1 VSARA
6 GASATVPTGPNARA
20 NPRALI
26 GVPLYNGGAHLA
38 PALDSLLGQ
47 EGPALALVLVDDCS
61 SDGTPDVARSYA
73 AADPRVS
80 YERNASRLG
89 LVGNWRR
96 AYERACELH
105 PEAPYFAWGS
115 DHDVWR
121 PGWLAALVE
130 ELDGHP
136 EAVGAYP
143 QSVDIDAHGV
153 VSEETWSFDT
163 RGIRRPRARV
173 RAATN
178 GMAAGK
184 MVYGLFRAEAVA
196 RAGTFRFVLNPDRL
210 FLAELAAQG
219 ELRQVP
225 EVLWHRRLDRTVSI
239 ARQRAAFFPAG
250 APLYS
255 RLPWWLV
262 HTAALAWALA
272 VRGQGDPAQG
282 PADRLTVA
290 LEHARAVSAFAV
302 RRRIG
307 HAARLW
313 RLSVRR
319 ARRGRRALKR
329 RQKRMRVAA
338 GALVG
343 RGRS

>member
-1 VSARA
+1 MTAIA
-6 GASATVPTGPNARA
+6 A
-20 NPRALI
+20 PRAVI
-26 GVPLYNGGAHLA
+26 GVPLYNGGPNLA
-38 PALDSLLGQ
+38 PALDSLLAQ
-47 EGPALALVLVDDCS
+47 EGPELALVLVDDCS
-61 SDGTPDVARSYA
+61 SDGTPEAARAYA
-73 AADPRVS
+73 ESDRRVS
-80 YERNASRLG
+80 YERNARRLG

-96 AYERACELH
+96 AYERARALH

-115 DHDVWR
+115 DHDVWL
-121 PGWLAALVE
+121 PGWLAALVD
-130 ELDGHP
+130 ELDRHP

-153 VSEETWSFDT
+153 VAEETWSFDT
-163 RGIRRPRARV
+163 RGVRGPAARV

-196 RAGTFRFVLNPDRL
+196 RAGTFRYVLNPDRL
-210 FLAELAAQG
+210 LLAELAAQG

-225 EVLWHRRLDRTVSI
+225 EVLWWRRLDRTVSI
-239 ARQRAAFFPAG
+239 ARQRAAFFPEG
-250 APLYS
+250 PPLYT
-255 RLPWWLV
+255 RLPWWVV
-262 HTAALAWALA
+262 HAAALGWALV
-272 VRGQGDPAQG
+272 VRGEGDPRRG
-282 PADRLTVA
+282 PTARLA
-290 LEHARAVSAFAV
+290 LASEHARAVAAFAV

-307 HAARLW
+307 HVARLG